1 MQTNMIIR
9 QTLRLGTTVQRMN
22 PKRNATVFKRVYPPK
37 RLPGK
42 IFSTFSFSDSF
53 TRTQYIDI
61 FFVFQTMCCQS
72 VTFVC
77 LSIYFQFKS
86 FDSFLLEY
94 QTPRKMSILKNGYM
108 GILSRCRWFGS
119 EQRYLHPSSELL
131 YVGFCNVQFASV
143 FLTSL
148 RFL

>member
-86 FDSFLLEY
+86 FDSFLLD
-94 QTPRKMSILKNGYM
+94 TPENVNIEKWIHGNPQQMSVVRLRVEV
-108 GILSRCRWFGS
+108 S
-119 EQRYLHPSSELL
+119 PSQLGVTL
-131 YVGFCNVQFASV
+131 CGF
-143 FLTSL
+143 L
-148 RFL
+148 